1 MVYTQF
7 HTVIVGASVAGCCT
21 ALRLAK
27 QGLKVAIIEKQLS
40 NDHHKKMCTHI
51 IHPSGCKEL
60 TGLGLWDGLEA
71 LGAQATY
78 MDVEHQGRRLFYPFF
93 QKPNAANIER
103 SILDPALRTHVCEHP
118 NITIYYG
125 VRFKGLLR
133 DKRQVVGLTAEN
145 GNREEFTFT
154 CPLVIAADGRMSRVA
169 RLDQCR
175 PQVVNNYRV
184 ALFSYFVA
192 PSKMVASKVWVLDKG
207 DAYIAC
213 FPNTDKM
220 LLSCYITESKFKEV
234 EEIQTFYDSF
244 VKDFVE
250 RQGIQLGEQIDD
262 IFIAKDTSTL
272 YRSPNSKGLA
282 FVGDAFLA
290 ADPLTGVG
298 CSWAMSSAALLSRC
312 VGKQLLSNNETES
325 SSQNVWQRFR
335 LNTAVSLYH
344 VIHRTKY
351 LVPAYLMAWLSL
363 KGQILFDRRLFGVL
377 ASLLGKRLPRK

>member
-21 ALRLAK
+21 ALRLAN
-27 QGLKVAIIEKQLS
+27 QGLKVAIVEKQLS
-40 NDHHKKMCTHI
+40 NDHHKKVCTHI
-51 IHPSGCKEL
+51 IHPSGCKIL
-60 TGLGLWDGLEA
+60 ADLGLWRDLEA

-78 MDVEHQGRRLFYPFF
+78 MDVEHQGHRLFYPFF

-103 SILDPALRTHVCEHP
+103 SILDPALRTLVFEHP
-118 NITIYYG
+118 NITTYHG
-125 VRFKGLLR
+125 FRFKGLLR
-133 DKRQVVGLTAEN
+133 EKRQVIGLVAEN
-145 GNREEFTFT
+145 ADREEFSFS
-154 CPLVIAADGRMSRVA
+154 CSLVIAADGRMSRVA

-175 PQVVNNYRV
+175 NKVVNNNRV

-220 LLSCYITESKFKEV
+220 LLSCYITESKFKDV
-234 EEIQTFYDSF
+234 EEIQSFYDSF
-244 VKDFVE
+244 VRDFVE
-250 RQGIQLGEQIDD
+250 RQGIQLGEQVAD

-272 YRSPNSKGLA
+272 YRSPNSKGLV

-298 CSWAMSSAALLSRC
+298 CSWAMSSAMLLSRC
-312 VGKQLLSNNETES
+312 VGKPLLSYNEADS
-325 SSQNVWQRFR
+325 GFQGGWQKFR

-344 VIHRTKY
+344 VAHRIKY
-351 LVPAYLMAWLSL
+351 LVPAYLMAWFSL
-363 KGQILFDRRLFGVL
+363 KGHIVFTKPVFGL
-377 ASLLGKRLPRK
+377 LSSLLGEKYSPR